1 MDVRLRQLL
10 GERIELPEDSYHASD
25 IVDIAK
31 LYNEKHPNEYK
42 VGDEKSFKEL
52 QSFGMK
58 EELEKIKRD
67 LELFRVKFDIYSFE
81 TDVRKNN
88 HVQDV
93 LENKY
98 AKYTYK
104 QDGAVFLR
112 TTDFLDDK
120 DRAVVK
126 SDGSY
131 TYLMPD
137 IAYHL
142 IKLSRGYDNLIDT
155 RPFSWSMVQ
164 GSKPPVALVV
174 RILSSELTSTVK
186 ILRW

>member
-1 MDVRLRQLL
+1 MV
-10 GERIELPEDSYHASD
+10 I
-25 IVDIAK
+25 
-31 LYNEKHPNEYK
+31 
-42 VGDEKSFKEL
+42 
-52 QSFGMK
+52 
-58 EELEKIKRD
+58 
-67 LELFRVKFDIYSFE
+67 KFDIYSFE
-81 TDVRKNN
+81 TDVRANN

-98 AKYTYK
+98 GKYTYK
-104 QDGAVFLR
+104 QDGATFLR

-142 IKLSRGYDNLIDT
+142 IKY
-155 RPFSWSMVQ
+155 
-164 GSKPPVALVV
+164 
-174 RILSSELTSTVK
+174 LT
-186 ILRW
+186 